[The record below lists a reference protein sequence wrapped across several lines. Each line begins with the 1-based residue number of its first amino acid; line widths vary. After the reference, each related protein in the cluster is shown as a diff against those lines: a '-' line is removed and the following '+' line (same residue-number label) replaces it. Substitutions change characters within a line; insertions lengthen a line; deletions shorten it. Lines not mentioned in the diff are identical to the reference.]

1 MEYSKS
7 LAPHTGRVFEAIS
20 RLKCIIPYTLVGG
33 TALSLQILQRVV
45 GVLSVLDLWMIVIL
59 QMPSFVTDFFRNFA
73 ANEENTVD

>member
-20 RLKCIIPYTLVGG
+20 RLKCI
-33 TALSLQILQRVV
+33 TALSLKILQRVV

-73 ANEENTVD
+73 ADEENTVD

>member
-33 TALSLQILQRVV
+33 TALSLQILQ
-45 GVLSVLDLWMIVIL
+45 I
-59 QMPSFVTDFFRNFA
+59 PSFVTDFFRNFA